1 MPTPGKSFFIKST
14 TNEFRE
20 LALKTPFSGILV
32 ENKDDWGG
40 LRKIQDNLLA
50 LFLGSS
56 YRFLVLLG

>member
-32 ENKDDWGG
+32 ENKDDWEGW
-40 LRKIQDNLLA
+40 KIRDSLLA